1 MTLRN
6 RLYPSHS
13 SHLGLTGLLLVQ
25 LAASPLDG
33 QAPVQSALVINVRGI
48 GLKHTIGHPKPVEI
62 GAVVTDENSRP
73 VEGAI
78 VTFQLPDKG
87 PGGTF
92 TDNQLTKRVPTNP
105 SGEAL
110 VTDFRPNDSPGDFQ
124 IRVTALYKDPQGNV
138 KEGGPNQ
145 IVQANVLAIRE
156 LKIAVLQGNK
166 ARNDVRTGVG
176 VQPRVQV
183 RDSEGLLVQD
193 AKVTFTVLEPGP
205 GGIFRN
211 GKGVLEIRTDRK
223 GEAAGE
229 GFRPVRPCGKLNIKV
244 AAQLAH
250 LTAGG
255 TIEQANEG
263 CGGFP
268 KWVIAVIAAGG
279 AGGAIVATQG
289 KGKTAASG
297 TSTQAPPISIQPGA
311 PVFGPP
317 R

>member
-6 RLYPSHS
+6 WLYRSRALP
-13 SHLGLTGLLLVQ
+13 LGLTYLLVVETT
-25 LAASPLDG
+25 A
-33 QAPVQSALVINVRGI
+33 APVFGQVPVPSALVINVRGI
-48 GLKHTIGHPKPVEI
+48 GLKHTIGHPKPAEF
-62 GAVVTDENSRP
+62 GATVTDENGKP

-92 TDNQLTKRVPTNP
+92 TDNQLIQRVST
-105 SGEAL
+105 SQTGEA
-110 VTDFRPNDSPGDFQ
+110 VVNDFRPNDSPGDFQ
-124 IRVTALYKDPQGNV
+124 IKVTALYKDRQGNV

-145 IVQANVLAIRE
+145 IVQTSVLAIRG
-156 LKIAVLQGNK
+156 LKLVILKGNK

-176 VQPRVQV
+176 TQPGVQV
-183 RDSEGLLVQD
+183 LDNEGLAVQD
-193 AKVTFTVLEPGP
+193 AKITFTVPEAGP

-211 GKGVLEIRTDRK
+211 GKSVLEVRTDRK
-223 GEAAGE
+223 GEASGE
-229 GFRPVRPCGKLNIKV
+229 GFRPVRPCGTLNIKV

-255 TIEQANEG
+255 TIEQENQG

-268 KWVIAVIAAGG
+268 KWVIVLIAGG
-279 AGGAIVATQG
+279 AGGGAYIATRG
-289 KGKTAASG
+289 KGTTIQNG
-297 TSTQAPPISIQPGA
+297 PPQPPVTIQPGS